1 MLGTRTIS
9 RLIKHY
15 SPSAK
20 KTGAPPGT
28 LVHIGRKRLDKVII
42 EVVNYNREAKNYKR
56 VESVD
61 ELTKFYREDNQ
72 GDKITWVHV
81 QGLHNVDAIRS
92 IGEEFGLHSLVMED
106 ILHTEQRP
114 KLENYTNYLFITLP
128 AYHYDES
135 LEEWVYE
142 QVSLVMGE
150 RFVLLFQESD
160 YNYMEPV
167 FERLKT
173 DNSRIRERGSDY
185 LAYAIIDVMVDYFF
199 GIIDVIE
206 HEMELLEDRILD
218 TSSSDIREQIYELR
232 RLILS
237 LRRSLR
243 PLREVVQKLT
253 HVGTDLIHES
263 TLMFL
268 RDVSDH
274 VIMNLDNLEHNRE
287 IVLNMMETYQAS
299 LSMKMNEVMKV
310 LTMIS
315 TIFIPL
321 SFIAGLYGMNFDHSV
336 SPYNMPE
343 LTHPYGYPIAISA
356 MVIVAIGMLI
366 FFRRKDWI

>member
-1 MLGTRTIS
+1 MFGTRTIS

-15 SPSAK
+15 SPSAE

-42 EVVNYNREAKNYKR
+42 EAVNYNQESKDFKR
-56 VESVD
+56 LESVN
-61 ELTKFYREDNQ
+61 ELKEFYEDDTLT
-72 GDKITWVHV
+72 DKRTWVHI
-81 QGLHNVDAIRS
+81 QGLHDVETIRA
-92 IGEEFGLHSLVMED
+92 IGEQFGLHSLVMED

-128 AYHYDES
+128 AYHHEES
-135 LEEWVYE
+135 QDEWVYE
-142 QVSLVMGE
+142 QVSLVLGHNY
-150 RFVLLFQESD
+150 VLLFQESD

-167 FERLKT
+167 VERLKT
-173 DNSRIRERGSDY
+173 ENSRIRQRGSDY

-206 HEMELLEDRILD
+206 HEMEMVEDRMLD
-218 TSSSDIREQIYELR
+218 TSTTDLREQIYDLR

-253 HVGTDLIHES
+253 HVGTDLIHEN

-274 VIMNLDNLEHNRE
+274 VVINLENLEHNRE
-287 IVLNMMETYQAS
+287 IILNMMETYQAS

-321 SFIAGLYGMNFDHSV
+321 SFLAGLYGMNFDSSA

-343 LTHPYGYPIAISA
+343 LSSPYGYPIVISV
-356 MVIVAIGMLI
+356 MVVIAIGMLV
-366 FFRRKDWI
+366 FFRKKDWI